1 MKAYKIPCSPTR
13 SPLPGIDF
21 CDSFALDVSGAL
33 TAGDAAKLALGRMPA
48 WVQAL
53 MTVRNAL
60 VAPFGLKH
68 DIRQFEADSIGIF
81 PVVSHTSN
89 RVVLGF
95 DDRHL
100 DFRITIDTVVRTDI
114 AGASCTTV
122 TASTWVKTHNLFGRL
137 YLAGVKPFHNVIV
150 PTALNQ
156 LLA

>member
-1 MKAYKIPCSPTR
+1 MKAHKIPCSPAQ

-21 CDSFALDVSGAL
+21 CDSFVLDV
-33 TAGDAAKLALGRMPA
+33 AGNLSAYDAATLALGRMPM

-53 MTVRNAL
+53 MTLRNAL

-81 PVVSHTSN
+81 PVVSQTPD

-100 DFRITIDTVVRTDI
+100 DFRVTIDTLTRTDSD
-114 AGASCTTV
+114 GAPSTTV
-122 TASTWVKTHNLFGRL
+122 TASTWVRTHNLFGRL
-137 YLAGVKPFHNVIV
+137 YLAGVKPFHDVIV